1 MMVNSET
8 EGELFDAGVMGNV
21 LKSGLV
27 LLLCLGCLDSGLIG
41 LEFLLGNFSL
51 LIGLGFGQLRFRMFA
66 LAGHHLEKRLLIL
79 RQRFSMA
86 KVKVKAISARDKAT
100 LRDTNKGN

>member
-41 LEFLLGNFSL
+41 LGVLLDNFLL
-51 LIGLGFGQLRFRMFA
+51 LIGLGFGQLCFRMFVF
-66 LAGHHLEKRLLIL
+66 AGHLLEKRFLIL
-79 RQRFSMA
+79 RQRFPMA

-100 LRDTNKGN
+100 LRDTNKDN